1 MNDRK
6 NLLSIIPAIVIPLDV
21 TFFFPY
27 TVGKRL
33 TADRKGKFEE
43 NKNNYE

>member
-6 NLLSIIPAIVIPLDV
+6 NLLSIIPAIVISLDV

-33 TADRKGKFEE
+33 TADRKSKFEE

>member
-27 TVGKRL
+27 AAVKRL